1 MSSPTQVLKKRAEV
15 GSLHLFVQPIFP
27 QSRDSKASSVACQS
41 PNTPMATRATEETS
55 TETAVEPPQSSQL
68 VETSQPTQTGQ
79 PSQPS
84 QPSETSQVTQTEE
97 PVRENERLS
106 ELREIV
112 MDETTPSVASG
123 TLPSMCLEAIPSG
136 TLRSTEI
143 KKVLRKMEKV
153 EERPVDVYVSPC
165 RAIVRKWRDAGA
177 YCVTSE
183 GRTKN
188 LCIESFTVD
197 WSVCC

>member
-68 VETSQPTQTGQ
+68 VETSQPAQTG
-79 PSQPS
+79 QPS

-106 ELREIV
+106 ELR
-112 MDETTPSVASG
+112 
-123 TLPSMCLEAIPSG
+123 
-136 TLRSTEI
+136 RS
-143 KKVLRKMEKV
+143 
-153 EERPVDVYVSPC
+153 
-165 RAIVRKWRDAGA
+165 
-177 YCVTSE
+177 
-183 GRTKN
+183 
-188 LCIESFTVD
+188 
-197 WSVCC
+197 

>member
-1 MSSPTQVLKKRAEV
+1 M
-15 GSLHLFVQPIFP
+15 
-27 QSRDSKASSVACQS
+27 
-41 PNTPMATRATEETS
+41 
-55 TETAVEPPQSSQL
+55 
-68 VETSQPTQTGQ
+68 
-79 PSQPS
+79 
-84 QPSETSQVTQTEE
+84 TQTEE

-153 EERPVDVYVSPC
+153 EERPGDVYVSPC

-188 LCIESFTVD
+188 LCIENFTVD

>member
-41 PNTPMATRATEETS
+41 PNTPMATRETS

-68 VETSQPTQTGQ
+68 VETSQPAQTGQ

-188 LCIESFTVD
+188 LCIENFTVD